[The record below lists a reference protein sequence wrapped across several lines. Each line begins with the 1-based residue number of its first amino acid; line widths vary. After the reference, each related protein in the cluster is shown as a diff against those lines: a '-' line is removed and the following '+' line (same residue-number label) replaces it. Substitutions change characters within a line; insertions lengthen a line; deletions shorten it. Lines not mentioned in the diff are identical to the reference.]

1 MPTSAIATA
10 TWGTAAR
17 RARGQRR
24 PPLREPPAPAPSW
37 RPAPSSGC
45 NCNGLS
51 ERQFMPL
58 TCCAAKTPGVDPLAR
73 CKGAIPGNTFM
84 VASSCA
90 EVSTCPTGYTTVPSP
105 PRRSTVCRAR
115 RAAHPARP
123 VTRSAASVCRGA
135 ARRWRRRPAPA
146 IGRADG
152 GPAGR
157 RAGRPGAATSS
168 SLASPGEVSL
178 RT

>member
-1 MPTSAIATA
+1 ML
-10 TWGTAAR
+10 
-17 RARGQRR
+17 
-24 PPLREPPAPAPSW
+24 PPP
-37 RPAPSSGC
+37 
-45 NCNGLS
+45 
-51 ERQFMPL
+51 
-58 TCCAAKTPGVDPLAR
+58 KTPGVDPLAR

-84 VASSCA
+84 VAGSCA
-90 EVSTCPTGYTTVPSP
+90 EVSTCPTGYTTCVATAPLNGLSCQAVLP
-105 PRRSTVCRAR
+105 
-115 RAAHPARP
+115 PARP

-168 SLASPGEVSL
+168 SLASPEKCRCGPDGEFTPARHGLRVRRGDRPARSPRRSRRYVTGPACPCVSCS
-178 RT
+178 